1 MSYSR
6 CSRCSRHSSRWW
18 RQWRSWAPKNFQAVG
33 TCHTCGRAA
42 RSSCEISHLPLSPW
56 VYPRFQG
63 WYIQCLSY
71 VCHVYLYF
79 NIHTMYLQVRP
90 KLGYHWPHL
99 HCLVRSAL
107 FRILPRFFGS
117 ALLLL
122 ELRKKHVGIFIWV
135 KRWSKTVKLSS
146 GRKTI
151 HVLWVNHVEI
161 QRNPV
166 K

>member
-6 CSRCSRHSSRWW
+6 CSRCSHCSRCSRHSSRWW

-79 NIHTMYLQVRP
+79 KVHTMYLQVCP

-99 HCLVRSAL
+99 HCLVRQHFPDFASLLRQRAAAPGTPQKNMLVSL
-107 FRILPRFFGS
+107 FESKDGVNFPI
-117 ALLLL
+117 
-122 ELRKKHVGIFIWV
+122 
-135 KRWSKTVKLSS
+135 KR
-146 GRKTI
+146 GDF
-151 HVLWVNHVEI
+151 
-161 QRNPV
+161 P
-166 K
+166 